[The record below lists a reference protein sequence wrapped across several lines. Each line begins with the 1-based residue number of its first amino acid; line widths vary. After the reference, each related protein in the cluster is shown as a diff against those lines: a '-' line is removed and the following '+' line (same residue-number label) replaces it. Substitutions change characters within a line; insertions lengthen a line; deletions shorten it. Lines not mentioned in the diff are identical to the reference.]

1 MPNVCL
7 KVPTGGGKTLLAAHT
22 VAVAGR
28 HFLERD
34 YPVVLWVVPNEAIYR
49 QTLAALG
56 NRDHPYRQ
64 ILNVAGAGRVKVLEK
79 TAPLTRL
86 DVDGGIKITLDA
98 LQGLAYANDKQV
110 TRLSAQIGL
119 PRPAGGL
126 TVSVCPDD
134 LPPGDDAHDHG
145 L

>member
-1 MPNVCL
+1 MLTLSLPYPPGSNRL
-7 KVPTGGGKTLLAAHT
+7 WRHERGGHRLSAEAIAWKRQAQWIAQAAGCGLLAGN
-22 VAVAGR
+22 VAVQMILHPRLTKAGKASR
-28 HFLERD
+28 
-34 YPVVLWVVPNEAIYR
+34 
-49 QTLAALG
+49 
-56 NRDHPYRQ
+56 
-64 ILNVAGAGRVKVLEK
+64 
-79 TAPLTRL
+79 TRL

-119 PRPAGGL
+119 PKPEGGL

>member
-1 MPNVCL
+1 M
-7 KVPTGGGKTLLAAHT
+7 TLTLPYPPGSNRLWRSVRGRTILSAEAIAWKQTAAWQARAVGCPPLAGN
-22 VAVAGR
+22 VAVQMILHPRLTKAGKASR
-28 HFLERD
+28 
-34 YPVVLWVVPNEAIYR
+34 
-49 QTLAALG
+49 
-56 NRDHPYRQ
+56 
-64 ILNVAGAGRVKVLEK
+64 
-79 TAPLTRL
+79 TRL

-119 PRPAGGL
+119 PRPEGGL

-134 LPPGDDAHDHG
+134 LPPGDDAYDHG